1 MRNDVKRVGFV
12 MMGMT
17 FALLGA
23 PVAQAD
29 NASFV
34 AQARA
39 LGFKEPDDVLI
50 RMALSAC
57 RFLQPNLRRHPD
69 EVEDHIARHANIDPA
84 TIPDPSRGPDPPAGD
99 AHQFLILSVNEYCP
113 QLAYRLSQ

>member
-1 MRNDVKRVGFV
+1 MRKYVKQAGCI
-12 MMGMT
+12 MIGMA

-34 AQARA
+34 AEARA
-39 LGFKEPDDVLI
+39 LGFEEPDDVLI

-57 RFLQPNLRRHPD
+57 RFLQPDLRRNPD
-69 EVEDHIARHANIDPA
+69 EVEAHITRHANIDPA
-84 TIPDPSRGPDPPAGD
+84 TIPDPYRGPDPPAGD

-113 QLAYRLSQ
+113 QLAYRVPG